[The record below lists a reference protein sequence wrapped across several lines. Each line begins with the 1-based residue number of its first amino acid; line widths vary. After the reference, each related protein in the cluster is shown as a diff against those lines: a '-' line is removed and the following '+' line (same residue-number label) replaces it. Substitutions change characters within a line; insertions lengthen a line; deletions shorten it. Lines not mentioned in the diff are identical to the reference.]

1 VPEGHRTGAAPAG
14 QYMPAGQTA
23 LLFCSNLVPAGQK
36 TPALHETGPRLAK
49 QYDPAGQT
57 TVFVV
62 EPEGQEIPAGQVIQT
77 AILVAPATLP
87 YEPPGQGKHTPP
99 VEP

>member
-1 VPEGHRTGAAPAG
+1 
-14 QYMPAGQTA
+14 MPAGQTA

-62 EPEGQEIPAGQVIQT
+62 EPAGQEIPAGQVIQT

>member
-1 VPEGHRTGAAPAG
+1 MPEGHRTGAEPNG
-14 QYMPAGQTA
+14 QYIPAGQTA

-36 TPALHETGPRLAK
+36 TPALHGIGPRLAK
-49 QYDPAGQT
+49 QYDPAGQAIE
-57 TVFVV
+57 FVD
-62 EPEGQEIPAGQVIQT
+62 EPAGQEMPAGQVVQT

-87 YEPPGQGKHTPP
+87 NEPPGHSKHTPP